1 MGKKQKKQ
9 ISFHWR
15 LSHGH
20 VVWSTTPPLPFHTLH
35 THFILCNGFQCVSKP
50 STIPS
55 MPQCYL
61 MPVYQ
66 LCLFQSLFS
75 ETIIV
80 IKVSVRNWKLICH
93 TALLWVAFGM
103 RGIYKAA
110 PRTMWIQSWGWPSF
124 PRLCSKPL
132 HFPKAAGFFTIFT
145 PWIFLWGLLQK
156 AETGGVFTQ
165 GSRHIIHTHSHFP
178 YFAALFFL
186 LSFLNLNKMTGL
198 T

>member
-1 MGKKQKKQ
+1 M
-9 ISFHWR
+9 
-15 LSHGH
+15 
-20 VVWSTTPPLPFHTLH
+20 VWSTTPPLPFHTLY
-35 THFILCNGFQCVSKP
+35 THFILCSGFQCVSKP

-80 IKVSVRNWKLICH
+80 IKVSIQNWKLIFH

-103 RGIYKAA
+103 RGIG
-110 PRTMWIQSWGWPSF
+110 SWQRDLQGSSQDYLDTVMGWPSF

-132 HFPKAAGFFTIFT
+132 HFPKAAGFFTLFT
-145 PWIFLWGLLQK
+145 PWIFLRGLLQK

-165 GSRHIIHTHSHFP
+165 GSRHIIHTHSRFP

-186 LSFLNLNKMTGL
+186 LSFLNLSKMTGL